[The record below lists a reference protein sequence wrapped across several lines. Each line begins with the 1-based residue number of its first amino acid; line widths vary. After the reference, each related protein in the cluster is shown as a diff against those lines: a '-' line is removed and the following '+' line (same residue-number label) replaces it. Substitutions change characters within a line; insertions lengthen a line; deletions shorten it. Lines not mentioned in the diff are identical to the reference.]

1 METTIQT
8 INRPLEKLLAQLQR
22 NGIADA
28 RVLQAVA
35 ETPRHLFVDPA
46 LRYQAYDDV
55 ALPISDSQTISQP
68 TVVARMSEVICAR
81 RSLKSVLEVGAG
93 CGYQTMILS
102 RLFSRV
108 CTIERIR
115 TLSFAARERL
125 KALDVRNVEFQHG
138 DGFLGWRERAP
149 FDAIIVTAAV
159 TEPPP
164 LLISQMAADGIMVM
178 PLGDQNSVQRLT
190 VFKRVLGEQLVEE
203 VGDVRFVP
211 LLRGLSA
218 GGQ

>member
-1 METTIQT
+1 M
-8 INRPLEKLLAQLQR
+8 
-22 NGIADA
+22 
-28 RVLQAVA
+28 
-35 ETPRHLFVDPA
+35 
-46 LRYQAYDDV
+46 
-55 ALPISDSQTISQP
+55 
-68 TVVARMSEVICAR
+68 ICAR
-81 RSLKSVLEVGAG
+81 RSLKSVLEVGTG

>member
-1 METTIQT
+1 METTIQA

-22 NGIADA
+22 NGISDS

-35 ETPRHLFVDPA
+35 DTPRHLFVDPA

-68 TVVARMSEVICAR
+68 TVVAKMSEIICAR
-81 RSLKSVLEVGAG
+81 RSLKSVLEVGTG

-125 KALDVRNVEFQHG
+125 KTLQVRNVEFQHG

-159 TEPPP
+159 SEPPP
-164 LLISQMAADGIMVM
+164 LLINQMAPDGIMVM
-178 PLGDQNSVQRLT
+178 PVGDQSSAQRLT

-203 VGDVRFVP
+203 VGAVRFVP
-211 LLRGLSA
+211 LLRGLIA
-218 GGQ
+218 GG